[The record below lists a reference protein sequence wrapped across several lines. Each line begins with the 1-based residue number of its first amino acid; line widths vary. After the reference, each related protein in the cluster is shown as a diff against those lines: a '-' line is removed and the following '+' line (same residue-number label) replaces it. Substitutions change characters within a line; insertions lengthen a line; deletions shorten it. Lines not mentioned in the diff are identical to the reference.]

1 MQVWHRAVLQIASNP
16 SRFLSDLPYGAVPR
30 IVRHS
35 TGSTVTMARGE
46 AWSSFIR
53 TVVLCPRLSTNRS
66 DSPQLI
72 GWRHGNR
79 WQRSNGRGRPY
90 RWILRSSQRTPGF
103 VLPDCRRIR
112 ILCGSRN
119 RNPPLRLAAD
129 SSHRIRTIAPD
140 LPGDTFSNT
149 CPPSNEHVLHPDWS
163 KRVGI
168 PGSRALPVAH
178 WWNRDARDRLFHV
191 GRLRACAR
199 AVRRFVSIDERC
211 LFVSSELT

>member
-1 MQVWHRAVLQIASNP
+1 MEFFHSNGIPVAMLIHRSQ
-16 SRFLSDLPYGAVPR
+16 
-30 IVRHS
+30 
-35 TGSTVTMARGE
+35 
-46 AWSSFIR
+46 
-53 TVVLCPRLSTNRS
+53 RLA
-66 DSPQLI
+66 QLI

-103 VLPDCRRIR
+103 VLLDCRR

-119 RNPPLRLAAD
+119 RNPSLRLAAD

-163 KRVGI
+163 KRVGV

-178 WWNRDARDRLFHV
+178 WWNGCARDRLFHV

-199 AVRRFVSIDERC
+199 GVCRFVSIDERC
-211 LFVSSELT
+211 LFDFRAHVRITRAPPTQTVDAV